1 MKRVYKLIAFVPVI
15 GFAVACGG
23 GGNSLGPMGPI
34 EVLPR
39 ELTSAELALVE
50 ADNSFAMHLF
60 RAVEAQANA
69 DENLFISPLS
79 VSMALGMTYNGA
91 AGATRDSMAQT
102 LGFEGLAIDQVNEGY
117 RGLIDLLV
125 NLDRRVTFDLA
136 NSIWYRPEFA
146 VLPKFLDAAT
156 TFFDARVEALDFSAP
171 NAPDIINRWVRDH
184 TNERIDSIAPKSI
197 DPSTVMFIIN
207 AVFFKGDWTNQFDK
221 SLTSDRPFTL
231 RDGSEKSVPT
241 MSHADPVP
249 VRVTGDQL
257 ANVIEMSYG
266 GGAFTMVAA
275 VPAAGVTLDEVIAA
289 FDRDRW
295 QAWTA
300 GLEVDSANQIVVM
313 PKFQFEYKI
322 TMNDVLSALG
332 MGIAFDAAR
341 ADFSN
346 ITPGTGLFINQVLH
360 KTFVKVDEVGT
371 EAAAVTSVSFG
382 ITSEPPPFVIDQPF
396 LFVLRERI
404 SGTILFI
411 GKVVDPTG

>member
-1 MKRVYKLIAFVPVI
+1 MKRVCKRIAFVPVI

-39 ELTSAELALVE
+39 ELTAAELALVE
-50 ADNSFAMHLF
+50 SDNSFAMRLF
-60 RAVEAQANA
+60 RAVDAQANP

-91 AGATRDSMAQT
+91 AGATRDSMAKT
-102 LGFEGLAIDQVNEGY
+102 LGFEGLAIDQVNDGY

-125 NLDRRVTFDLA
+125 NLDRRVTFNLA
-136 NSIWYRPEFA
+136 NSIWHRPEA
-146 VLPKFLDAAT
+146 PVLPTFLDAAT
-156 TFFDARVEALDFSAP
+156 TFFDAQVEALDFGAP
-171 NAPDIINRWVRDH
+171 NAPDIIDGWVRDH
-184 TNERIDSIAPKSI
+184 TNGRIDSIAPRPI
-197 DPSTVMFIIN
+197 DRSTMLFVIN

-231 RDGSEKSVPT
+231 RDGTERSVPT

-249 VRVTGDQL
+249 VRISGDQL
-257 ANVIEMSYG
+257 ANVIEMPYG

-300 GLEVDSANQIVVM
+300 GLEVDSANKIVVM

-332 MGIAFDAAR
+332 MGIAFDAAL

-346 ITPGTGLFINQVLH
+346 ITPGAGLFIRTVQH

-382 ITSEPPPFVIDQPF
+382 MISEPPPFVIDQPF